1 MSRVNVAVLLGATA
15 AALVLGS
22 LVAIEPTEDV
32 ELRDLDLAA
41 WNCSSKNE
49 GTAQS
54 QEARERNRMKNR
66 WLVNLSGFAVESLD
80 TASFL
85 KKVRE
90 YDSLIQGKHR
100 GDLTAA
106 QREELDDDENRIV
119 SLTGWLVLA
128 YPGPPET
135 TNCGDEKFHDW
146 HLEIFDKPSDH
157 APQVGDPTPIIC
169 EITPRTERIIY
180 RDGVR
185 IQSLAGFF
193 RLPDASYRATG
204 HAAQKVRVTGY
215 LFWDDEHN
223 GSADV
228 GSTVQDF
235 SKNGFHHPWRSTAW
249 EVHPVIKIEQLDQVG
264 DF

>member
-1 MSRVNVAVLLGATA
+1 MSRVNIAGLLGATA
-15 AALVLGS
+15 AIVLGS
-22 LVAIEPTEDV
+22 LAAIEPTEDV
-32 ELRDLDLAA
+32 ELRDLKLEA
-41 WNCSSKNE
+41 WNCSSKDE
-49 GTAQS
+49 GSAQS

-90 YDSLIQGKHR
+90 YDSRIQGKRR

-106 QREELDDDENRIV
+106 QREELDDCENRIV

-128 YPGPPET
+128 YAGPPET
-135 TNCGDEKFHDW
+135 TNCGDETFHDW
-146 HLEIFDKPSDH
+146 HLEIFEKPSDH

-193 RLPDASYRATG
+193 RLQDVSYKATG
-204 HAAQKVRVTGY
+204 HKAQKVRVTGY
-215 LFWDDEHN
+215 LLWDDEHN
-223 GSADV
+223 ASADV
-228 GSTVQDF
+228 GSTIQRF
-235 SKNGFHHPWRSTAW
+235 GRNGLHQPWRSTAW
-249 EVHPVIKIEQLDQVG
+249 EIHPVMKIEVIQ
-264 DF
+264 

>member
-1 MSRVNVAVLLGATA
+1 MSSVKIAASLGTAVIVAVLASPA
-15 AALVLGS
+15 A
-22 LVAIEPTEDV
+22 IQTTEDV
-32 ELRDLDLAA
+32 ELRDLKLEA
-41 WNCSSKNE
+41 WNCSMKDE

-90 YDSLIQGKHR
+90 YDSRIQGKHR

-106 QREELDDDENRIV
+106 QREELDSCENQIV

-128 YPGPPET
+128 YAGPPET
-135 TNCGDEKFHDW
+135 TNCGDETFHDW
-146 HLEIFDKPSDH
+146 HLEIFEKPSDH

-180 RDGVR
+180 WDGVR

-193 RLPDASYRATG
+193 RLQDASYRATG

-215 LFWDDEHN
+215 LMWDDDHN
-223 GSADV
+223 SNADV
-228 GSTVQDF
+228 GSTIQ
-235 SKNGFHHPWRSTAW
+235 
-249 EVHPVIKIEQLDQVG
+249 QVTN
-264 DF
+264 

>member
-1 MSRVNVAVLLGATA
+1 MSRVNIAVLLSATA
-15 AALVLGS
+15 AIVLRS
-22 LVAIEPTEDV
+22 LAAIEPTEDV

-54 QEARERNRMKNR
+54 QGARERNRMKNR

-90 YDSLIQGKHR
+90 YDSRIQGKHR

-106 QREELDDDENRIV
+106 QREELDSCENQIV

-128 YPGPPET
+128 YAGPPET
-135 TNCGDEKFHDW
+135 TNCGDETFHDW
-146 HLEIFDKPSDH
+146 HLEIFQKPSDH

-193 RLPDASYRATG
+193 RLQDASYKATG
-204 HAAQKVRVTGY
+204 HKAQKVRVTGY
-215 LFWDDEHN
+215 LLWDDDHN
-223 GSADV
+223 DSADV
-228 GSTVQDF
+228 GSTIQRF
-235 SKNGFHHPWRSTAW
+235 GRNGLHQPWRSTAW
-249 EVHPVIKIEQLDQVG
+249 EIHPVMKIELIQ
-264 DF
+264 

>member
-1 MSRVNVAVLLGATA
+1 MSRIKA
-15 AALVLGS
+15 AAS
-22 LVAIEPTEDV
+22 LCLPVVVTALAGLATIPTEDT
-32 ELRDLDLAA
+32 ELRDLKLEP
-41 WNCSSKNE
+41 WNCTNKNE

-54 QEARERNRMKNR
+54 QEARKRNRMKNR
-66 WLVNLSGFAVESLD
+66 WLVNLSGFRVDSLD

-100 GDLTAA
+100 GDLTLA
-106 QREELDDDENRIV
+106 QREELDADENQIV

-128 YPGPPET
+128 YAGPPET
-135 TNCGDEKFHDW
+135 TNCGDETYHDW
-146 HLEIFDKPSDH
+146 HLEMFEKPSDH
-157 APQVGDPTPIIC
+157 APQVGDSTPIIC

-193 RLPDASYRATG
+193 RLHDASYRATG
-204 HAAQKVRVTGY
+204 HSAQKVRVTGY
-215 LFWDDEHN
+215 LLWDDDHN

-228 GSTVQDF
+228 GSTIEYF
-235 SKNGFHHPWRSTAW
+235 SKNRFHHPWRSTAW
-249 EVHPVIKIEQLDQVG
+249 EIHPVMKVEVIR
-264 DF
+264 

>member
-15 AALVLGS
+15 AIVLGS
-22 LVAIEPTEDV
+22 LAAIEPTEDV
-32 ELRDLDLAA
+32 ELRDLKLEA
-41 WNCSSKNE
+41 WNCFSKNE
-49 GTAQS
+49 GSAQS
-54 QEARERNRMKNR
+54 QEVRERNRMKNR

-90 YDSLIQGKHR
+90 YDSHIQGKRR

-106 QREELDDDENRIV
+106 QREELDSCENQIV

-128 YPGPPET
+128 YAGPPET
-135 TNCGDEKFHDW
+135 TNCGDETFHDW
-146 HLEIFDKPSDH
+146 HLEIFEKPSDH
-157 APQVGDPTPIIC
+157 APQIGDPTPIIC

-193 RLPDASYRATG
+193 RLQDANYRATG
-204 HAAQKVRVTGY
+204 HAAQKVRLTGY
-215 LFWDDEHN
+215 LLWDDEHN
-223 GSADV
+223 SSAEV
-228 GSTVQDF
+228 GSTIQRF
-235 SKNGFHHPWRSTAW
+235 GRNGLHQPWRSTAW
-249 EVHPVIKIEQLDQVG
+249 EIHPIMKIDVLE
-264 DF
+264 

>member
-1 MSRVNVAVLLGATA
+1 MSRVKVAVLLGATA
-15 AALVLGS
+15 AIVLGS
-22 LVAIEPTEDV
+22 LATIEPTEDV
-32 ELRDLDLAA
+32 ELRDLNLEA

-54 QEARERNRMKNR
+54 KEARERNRMKNR

-90 YDSLIQGKHR
+90 YDSRIQGKHR

-106 QREELDDDENRIV
+106 QREELDDCENRIV

-128 YPGPPET
+128 YAGPPET
-135 TNCGDEKFHDW
+135 TNCGDETFHDW
-146 HLEIFDKPSDH
+146 HLEIFEKPSDH

-193 RLPDASYRATG
+193 RPQDASYRATG
-204 HAAQKVRVTGY
+204 HAAQKVRLTGY
-215 LFWDDEHN
+215 LLWDDDHN
-223 GSADV
+223 GSAEV
-228 GSTVQDF
+228 GSTIRQF
-235 SKNGFHHPWRSTAW
+235 GRNGLYQPWRSTAW
-249 EVHPVIKIEQLDQVG
+249 EIHPVMKIEVIK
-264 DF
+264 

>member
-1 MSRVNVAVLLGATA
+1 MSRVKVAVLLGATA
-15 AALVLGS
+15 AIVLGT
-22 LVAIEPTEDV
+22 LAAIEPSEGV
-32 ELRDLDLAA
+32 ELRDLKLEA
-41 WNCSSKNE
+41 WNCSSKDE

-54 QEARERNRMKNR
+54 QEARERNRVKNR

-90 YDSLIQGKHR
+90 YDSRIQGKHR

-106 QREELDDDENRIV
+106 QREELDASENRIV

-128 YPGPPET
+128 YAGPPET
-135 TNCGDEKFHDW
+135 TNCGNETFHDW

-185 IQSLAGFF
+185 IQSLAGFL
-193 RLPDASYRATG
+193 RLQDVSYKTTG
-204 HAAQKVRVTGY
+204 HKAQRVRLTGY
-215 LFWDDEHN
+215 LLWDDDHN
-223 GSADV
+223 SSPEV
-228 GSTVQDF
+228 GSTIQRF
-235 SKNGFHHPWRSTAW
+235 GRNRLHQPWRSTAW
-249 EVHPVIKIEQLDQVG
+249 EIHPVMKIELIR
-264 DF
+264 

>member
-1 MSRVNVAVLLGATA
+1 MSRVNIAGLLGATA
-15 AALVLGS
+15 AVVVRS
-22 LVAIEPTEDV
+22 LAAIELSEDT

-54 QEARERNRMKNR
+54 EEARERNRMKNR
-66 WLVNLSGFAVESLD
+66 WLVNLYGFAVEPLD
-80 TASFL
+80 TARFL

-90 YDSLIQGKHR
+90 YDSRIQGKHR

-106 QREELDDDENRIV
+106 QREELDDCENRIV

-128 YPGPPET
+128 YAGPPET
-135 TNCGDEKFHDW
+135 TNCADETFHDW
-146 HLEIFDKPSDH
+146 HLEIFEKPSDH

-185 IQSLAGFF
+185 IRSLAGFF
-193 RLPDASYRATG
+193 RSQNVSYKATG

-215 LFWDDEHN
+215 LLWDDDHN
-223 GSADV
+223 SSADV
-228 GSTVQDF
+228 GSTIQRF
-235 SKNGFHHPWRSTAW
+235 GRNGLHQPWRSTAW
-249 EVHPVIKIEQLDQVG
+249 EIHPVMKIEVIQ
-264 DF
+264 

>member
-1 MSRVNVAVLLGATA
+1 MSRVNIAVLLSATA
-15 AALVLGS
+15 AIVLRS
-22 LVAIEPTEDV
+22 LAVIEPTEDV
-32 ELRDLDLAA
+32 ELRDLKLEA

-49 GTAQS
+49 GSAQS

-90 YDSLIQGKHR
+90 YDSRIQGKRR

-106 QREELDDDENRIV
+106 QREELDECESRIV
-119 SLTGWLVLA
+119 CLTGWLVLA
-128 YPGPPET
+128 YAGPPET
-135 TNCGDEKFHDW
+135 TNCGDEMFHDW
-146 HLEIFDKPSDH
+146 HLEIFEKPSDH

-169 EITPRTERIIY
+169 EITPRTERIIF
-180 RDGVR
+180 RDGTR

-193 RLPDASYRATG
+193 RLQDASYKATG
-204 HAAQKVRVTGY
+204 HKAQKVRVTGY
-215 LFWDDEHN
+215 LLWDDDHN

-228 GSTVQDF
+228 GSTIQRF
-235 SKNGFHHPWRSTAW
+235 GRNGLHQPWRSTAW
-249 EVHPVIKIEQLDQVG
+249 EIHPVMKIEVIQ
-264 DF
+264 

>member
-15 AALVLGS
+15 AIVLRS
-22 LVAIEPTEDV
+22 LAAIEPTEDI

-49 GTAQS
+49 GSAQS

-90 YDSLIQGKHR
+90 YDSRIQGKYR

-106 QREELDDDENRIV
+106 QREELDSCENQIV

-128 YPGPPET
+128 YAGPPET
-135 TNCGDEKFHDW
+135 TNCGDETFHDW
-146 HLEIFDKPSDH
+146 HLEIFQKPSDH
-157 APQVGDPTPIIC
+157 ALQVGDPTPIIC

-185 IQSLAGFF
+185 LQSLAGFF
-193 RLPDASYRATG
+193 RLQDASYKATG
-204 HAAQKVRVTGY
+204 HKAQKVRVTGY
-215 LFWDDEHN
+215 LLWDDDHN
-223 GSADV
+223 ASADV
-228 GSTVQDF
+228 GSTIQRF
-235 SKNGFHHPWRSTAW
+235 GRNGLHQPWRSTAW
-249 EVHPVIKIEQLDQVG
+249 EIHPVMKIEVIQ
-264 DF
+264 

>member
-1 MSRVNVAVLLGATA
+1 MSRVDIAVLRSATA
-15 AALVLGS
+15 AIVLRS
-22 LVAIEPTEDV
+22 LAAIEPTEDV
-32 ELRDLDLAA
+32 ELRDLKLEA

-49 GTAQS
+49 GSAQS

-90 YDSLIQGKHR
+90 DESRIQGKR
-100 GDLTAA
+100 LGDLTAA
-106 QREELDDDENRIV
+106 QREELDDCENRIV

-128 YPGPPET
+128 YPGPSET

-146 HLEIFDKPSDH
+146 HLEIFEKPSDH

-169 EITPRTERIIY
+169 EVTPRTERIIY

-185 IQSLAGFF
+185 IQSLVGFF
-193 RLPDASYRATG
+193 RLTDASYRATG
-204 HAAQKVRVTGY
+204 RAAHKVRVTGY
-215 LFWDDEHN
+215 LLWDDEHN
-223 GSADV
+223 TGAEV
-228 GSTVQDF
+228 GSTIQRF
-235 SKNGFHHPWRSTAW
+235 GKNGLHQPWRSTAW
-249 EVHPVIKIEQLDQVG
+249 EIHPVMKVEVMQ
-264 DF
+264 

>member
-1 MSRVNVAVLLGATA
+1 MSRVNIAVLLSATA
-15 AALVLGS
+15 AIVLGS
-22 LVAIEPTEDV
+22 LAAIEPTEDV

-49 GTAQS
+49 GSAQS

-90 YDSLIQGKHR
+90 YDSRIQGKHR

-106 QREELDDDENRIV
+106 QREELDDRENRIV

-128 YPGPPET
+128 YAGPPET
-135 TNCGDEKFHDW
+135 TNCGDETFHDW
-146 HLEIFDKPSDH
+146 HLEIFEKSSDH

-180 RDGVR
+180 RDGAR
-185 IQSLAGFF
+185 LQSLAGFF
-193 RLPDASYRATG
+193 RLQDASYRATG
-204 HAAQKVRVTGY
+204 HAAQKVRLTGY
-215 LFWDDEHN
+215 LLWDDEHN
-223 GSADV
+223 SSAEV
-228 GSTVQDF
+228 GSTIQRF
-235 SKNGFHHPWRSTAW
+235 GRNGLHQPWRSTAW
-249 EVHPVIKIEQLDQVG
+249 EIHPVMKIEVIE
-264 DF
+264 